1 MQNWYLFFITLTLG
15 FISNLIAGFFFS
27 IITPFILLV
36 EASTIYIILI
46 PLIGILVIL
55 FTNSDMVKR
64 LTSITPF
71 IVKKN
76 SILASR
82 SNAALGDTVL
92 YNIALFF
99 SLLNLLVSVIM

>member
-1 MQNWYLFFITLTLG
+1 
-15 FISNLIAGFFFS
+15 
-27 IITPFILLV
+27 
-36 EASTIYIILI
+36 
-46 PLIGILVIL
+46 VIL

>member
-1 MQNWYLFFITLTLG
+1 MQNWYLFFITITLG
-15 FISNLIAGFFFS
+15 FIFNIIAGFLS
-27 IITPFILLV
+27 IITPIILLV